1 MYSKEKWCGTAEK
14 GPLFGRF
21 DGLQIRPNPMIHEF
35 VEKILVHAPEKIDGE
50 RSVQVDIYLRFIG
63 NFPVPIPE
71 PTPEEL
77 ARQEAE
83 RKRRA
88 ANRQK
93 YYQRKEKLR
102 QAEQSSQEKNAI

>member
-1 MYSKEKWCGTAEK
+1 
-14 GPLFGRF
+14 
-21 DGLQIRPNPMIHEF
+21 MIHEF

-77 ARQEAE
+77 SKQEAE
-83 RKRRA
+83 RKQRA
-88 ANRQK
+88 ANRRK
-93 YYQRKEKLR
+93 YYQRKEKLHL
-102 QAEQSSQEKNAI
+102 AEGQSSLEKNAI